1 MLRTAAILLLNILAL
16 CCSALSQTPA
26 VSESDPVFRV
36 SVDLV
41 VLDAQVLNKKTYRPV
56 AALKPEDFE
65 LLDNGVRQTITSLSQ
80 DTLPF
85 SIVFLFDLTDS
96 VRPVLKPLARGA
108 LLALEHLKPE
118 DEAAVMVYSSSA
130 QLLQDFTTDHELI
143 VKAIQKASSMES
155 PEAAFFNEGIF
166 QATRQSAKAEIT
178 GSRRV
183 IIWLTDN
190 IPNIP
195 SDEIRWRY
203 ARSLPPDA
211 TVHTQRDTIA
221 ELFKTGAVICT
232 LLQRSRI
239 SDDEFSSR
247 LNKPSYLLE
256 SNMYPPGDVYKYSE
270 QTGGQVI
277 ESTSRKEI
285 SEKLAE
291 LIDEI
296 RGRYVLSYHPSGTLG
311 KNRLHTIQLKMIPEV
326 EKREGKVIVRTRR
339 GYYR

>member
-1 MLRTAAILLLNILAL
+1 MLRIAAILLLNLLAL
-16 CCSALSQTPA
+16 CCSALSQTPS
-26 VSESDPVFRV
+26 SESDPVFHV

-41 VLDAQVLNKKTYRPV
+41 VLDTQVLNKKTYRPV
-56 AALKPEDFE
+56 TALKPEDFE
-65 LLDNGVRQTITSLSQ
+65 LLDNGVEQTITSLGQ
-80 DTLPF
+80 DTLPL

-166 QATRQSAKAEIT
+166 QAAKQSTKAKIS

-203 ARSLPPDA
+203 ARSLPPDS

-247 LNKPSYLLE
+247 LNKPTYLLE

-277 ESTSRKEI
+277 ESTSRKAI

-296 RGRYVLSYHPSGTLG
+296 RGRYALSYHPSGNLG
-311 KNRLHTIQLKMIPEV
+311 KNRLHTIQLKMVPEV
-326 EKREGKVIVRTRR
+326 EKREGKLIVRTRR